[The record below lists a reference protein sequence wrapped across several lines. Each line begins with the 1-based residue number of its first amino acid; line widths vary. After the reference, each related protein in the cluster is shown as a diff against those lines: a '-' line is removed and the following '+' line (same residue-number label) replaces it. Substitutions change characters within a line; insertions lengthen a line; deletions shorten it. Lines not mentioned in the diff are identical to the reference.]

1 MCLSYVTLLYSV
13 CYTIFK
19 HFKQLLSTVIK
30 FLFFEKGLEHKLR
43 LSEQNQNHLDKELR
57 DLSKERADLNE
68 RLALLTRQKNALAEE
83 LISTRRDE
91 ERQSDNLLH
100 LAKEKEDLIKDKAE
114 LVVQITGCEKENRQQ
129 GEVGCRQYNDL

>member
-1 MCLSYVTLLYSV
+1 M
-13 CYTIFK
+13 
-19 HFKQLLSTVIK
+19 
-30 FLFFEKGLEHKLR
+30 
-43 LSEQNQNHLDKELR
+43 SEQTHNHLDKELR

-129 GEVGCRQYNDL
+129 GEVGYWQGNGL